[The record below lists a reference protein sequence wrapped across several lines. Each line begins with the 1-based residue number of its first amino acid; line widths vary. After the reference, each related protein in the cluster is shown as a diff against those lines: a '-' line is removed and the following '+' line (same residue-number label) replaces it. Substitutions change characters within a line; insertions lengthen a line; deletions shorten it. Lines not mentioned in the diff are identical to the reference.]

1 MIPERTFSFFI
12 HDFSNILAAMNNYAQ
27 CLADGAEGQNTQKE
41 LAENILA
48 AGTQGQALIAQ
59 IMLLSRA
66 EDQGLQEIDLVDLM
80 RNLQILIRPLMGH
93 DLEIIENIE
102 VDKALVKGNAAQITR
117 LLMNFCLNARDAM
130 EGKSGRLE
138 LTLGSKDINGKN
150 HICITVSDNGCGMSS
165 EVMEKI
171 FDPFFTTKPA
181 DKGSGLGLAEAQDII
196 KMHNGTL
203 NVQSTV
209 GEGTLFEVL
218 LPALEPPA

>member
-1 MIPERTFSFFI
+1 MIPERILSCFI

-27 CLADGAEGQNTQKE
+27 CLVDGAAGQNTQKQ

-48 AGTQGQALIAQ
+48 AGVQGQALIAQ

-93 DLEIIENIE
+93 DIEIIENIE
-102 VDKALVKGNAAQITR
+102 ADKAFVKGNAAQITR
-117 LLMNFCLNARDAM
+117 FLMNLCLNARDAM

-150 HICITVSDNGCGMSS
+150 HIYITVSDNGCGMSS
-165 EVMEKI
+165 KVMEKI

-196 KMHNGTL
+196 KAHNGTF